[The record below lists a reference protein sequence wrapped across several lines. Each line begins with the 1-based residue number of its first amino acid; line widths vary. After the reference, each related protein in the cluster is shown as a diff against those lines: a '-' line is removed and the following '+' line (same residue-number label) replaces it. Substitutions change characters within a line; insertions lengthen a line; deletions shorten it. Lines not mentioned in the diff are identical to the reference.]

1 MNECTVQAK
10 SALLKLTTVLSFT
23 DDDLIQE
30 FLWMDCC
37 CKMTHEYLLA
47 MAFVYFKRARFTF
60 AEYTRKIFFIALYLA
75 NTMEEDEEESKYE
88 IFPWA
93 LGKNWRKHFPCFFK
107 QRDKL
112 WGRIE
117 YKAAVKRCTEV
128 ELPEE
133 NDKWFFFFFFLWVL
147 FLLFMSICIA
157 LV

>member
-128 ELPEE
+128 MAIVPSHFVWQREREE
-133 NDKWFFFFFFLWVL
+133 HHSGAQRQYSD
-147 FLLFMSICIA
+147 S
-157 LV
+157 